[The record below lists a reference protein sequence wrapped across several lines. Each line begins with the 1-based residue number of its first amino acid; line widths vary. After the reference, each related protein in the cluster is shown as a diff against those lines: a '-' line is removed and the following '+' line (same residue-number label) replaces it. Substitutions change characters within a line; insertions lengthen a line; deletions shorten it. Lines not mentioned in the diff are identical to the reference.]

1 MRAAPPL
8 HPIPIKE
15 ASFNNSRY
23 RKLQLVK
30 NTKNNWQW
38 GTHPQ
43 QGIHLQYNIPIT
55 KTGNIEE
62 DGV

>member
-30 NTKNNWQW
+30 IQRITDNEEPSPSRGYIYNT
-38 GTHPQ
+38 
-43 QGIHLQYNIPIT
+43 IHL
-55 KTGNIEE
+55 
-62 DGV
+62 